1 MKIIDIKTIPVRHYL
16 FVEITTDNGIKG
28 LGEAGNWGFID
39 ATAAC
44 IKKLSEFVIDK
55 DPFTIEH
62 HFQNMYR
69 AMYFRGSVIMSAI
82 SAIEIALWDIK
93 GKALGVPVYELLG
106 GKTRERIRTYA
117 NGGQGS
123 AQELAKNCL
132 QLKKQGF
139 TAAKLFLSD
148 EKFKEDGSDEFFSSR
163 LSNIT
168 EKVRACREAVGND
181 FDFIL
186 EMHRCLTIPEAISLG
201 KSVEQFRPYVYE
213 DPIIPDN
220 IDSMVQVANSI
231 SIPIATGERF
241 TNIFEF
247 QALLARGGA
256 SYLRPDVCA
265 VGGINAS
272 KKIAAIAESHNVGII
287 PHNPLGPVSTAA
299 CVQLGACIPN
309 LAIQELPGFMMN
321 GQEDAMVKR
330 PFTIQ
335 DGCIIVSSEPG
346 IGVELSENA
355 QKLFPPKDR
364 AFPEAKK
371 SFDGSVRDF

>member
-16 FVEITTDNGIKG
+16 FVELTTDNGIKG

-44 IKKLSEFVIDK
+44 IKKLSEFIIDK

-106 GKTRERIRTYA
+106 GKTREQIRTYA

-123 AQELAKNCL
+123 AQELAKSCL
-132 QLKKQGF
+132 ELKKQGF

-148 EKFKEDGSDEFFSSR
+148 EKFCKDGSEEFYSSR

-201 KSVEQFRPYVYE
+201 KSVEQYRPYVYE

-220 IDSMVQVANSI
+220 IDSMAQVANAI

-247 QALLARGGA
+247 QTLLARGGA
-256 SYLRPDVCA
+256 RYLRPDVCA

-330 PFTIQ
+330 PFNIQ
-335 DGCIIVSSEPG
+335 DGCIIIPSEPG